1 MATLPISISNYP
13 KLSKPGLASVYGLT
27 YDSLPKIYE
36 KFIEVRPSEYAYEQ
50 LVELI
55 GTGLAPQKVQ
65 GGPIA
70 FDSITQGT
78 VTTLTNI
85 SYGLGLQ
92 FTFEEK
98 KDNKYSQ
105 AIDRTKA
112 LANSMN
118 QTREL
123 NSANLINNMASA
135 SYPGGDGVA
144 LISASHPTA
153 NGTQSNLI
161 SGSLSEA
168 TLEDANTSAWNQT
181 DSRGLRINSR
191 VERLLVPNALY
202 YTARRILGSPL
213 QVNTAENN
221 MNVLRSD
228 DLIGDIVRNPY
239 FSSTI
244 QWAVQTN
251 VANGLTMFEN
261 VANMFDEDRLSSTMV
276 ELYFAY
282 QRYVLGWGDW
292 RNIIGSTGA

>member
-1 MATLPISISNYP
+1 MASLPISISNYP
-13 KLSKPGLASVYGLT
+13 KLSKPGLASVYGLE
-27 YDSLPKIYE
+27 YDRLPKLYE
-36 KFIEVRPSEYAYEQ
+36 KFVETRPSEYAYEQ

-55 GTGLAPQKVQ
+55 GTGVAPQKVQ
-65 GGPIA
+65 GGPMA
-70 FDSITQGT
+70 FDSITQGV

-118 QTREL
+118 QTREI
-123 NSANLINNMASA
+123 NSANLINNMANS

-168 TLEDANTSAWNQT
+168 TLEDANTNVWNQT
-181 DSRGLRINSR
+181 DSRGLRINSTI
-191 VERLLVPNALY
+191 ERILVPNNLY
-202 YTARRILGSPL
+202 YTTRRILGSPL
-213 QVNTAENN
+213 QSNTANNN
-221 MNVLRSD
+221 MNVLRAD
-228 DLIGDIVRNPY
+228 DLVSEIVRSPY
-239 FSSTI
+239 FTSTTA
-244 QWAVQTN
+244 WAVQTN
-251 VANGLTMFEN
+251 VANGLTLFEN
-261 VANMFDEDRLSSTMV
+261 VANMFDEDRMSSTMV
-276 ELYFAY
+276 ELFFAY
-282 QRYVLGWGDW
+282 QRYVLGWGNF
-292 RNIIGSTGA
+292 RNIVGSTGA